1 MSPRSCDTRVL
12 PLIVLYIFSLYRQRV
27 EVASIEKH
35 NIATITNEAVA
46 VSNAIIKKKPPL
58 AAR

>member
-46 VSNAIIKKKPPL
+46 VSNAIIKKKPPP
-58 AAR
+58 AVR